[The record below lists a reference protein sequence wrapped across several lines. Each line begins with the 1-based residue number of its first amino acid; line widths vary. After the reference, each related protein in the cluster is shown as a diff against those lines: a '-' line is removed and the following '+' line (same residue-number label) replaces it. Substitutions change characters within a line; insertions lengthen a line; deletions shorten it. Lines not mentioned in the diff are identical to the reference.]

1 MARRAATFEPPD
13 LPPAGG
19 VISVINRAPD
29 VPDIITIRVGRKS
42 AGRITESTAADLGIG
57 IGVTWT
63 DRMRDAVA
71 AAMLLASAR
80 EWAIHAVARR
90 SMSRAM
96 LTNKLA
102 QRGLARPAAARIAA
116 DLQAAGLI
124 DEKSFAEGV
133 VGSTIAR
140 KATGSRLLVNTL
152 RAKGIEGKMAASAV
166 EKVTRESDYDPRA
179 AALDL
184 ARRKNRTMGTRLDAQ
199 ARQRR
204 LYGLLAR
211 RGFDSELCREVVETV
226 IRTPDE

>member
-1 MARRAATFEPPD
+1 MARRAARFEPPD

-29 VPDIITIRVGRKS
+29 APDVLTIRVGRKS
-42 AGRITESTAADLGIG
+42 AGRIHESAAADLGID

-71 AAMLLASAR
+71 AAMLLASAP

-90 SMSRAM
+90 SMSRVM
-96 LTNKLA
+96 LTTKLT
-102 QRGLARPAAARIAA
+102 QRGLPRPAAARIAA

-133 VGSTIAR
+133 VGSTISR
-140 KATGSRLLVNTL
+140 KATGTRLLVNTL
-152 RAKGIEGKMAASAV
+152 RAKGIEGKMAAKAV
-166 EKVTRESDYDPRA
+166 EKVTREADYDPRA

-184 ARRKNRTMGTRLDAQ
+184 ARRKHRTMGTRLDPQ

-211 RGFDSELCREVVETV
+211 RGFDAELCREVVATV
-226 IRTPDE
+226 VRTPDE